1 MRRAETRRERCGLL
15 GRAIHDRE
23 VEAGLRERERG
34 ALGHRRDADERD
46 AARRSR
52 DPFAQELHGDLRE
65 RYAALAELRLAAH
78 ARRYPERF
86 LEHQPQ
92 ARAAKAELERALLR
106 GANLSHDLGL
116 ADARGV
122 EAGRGQKKMLGRSLA
137 VPCAQAPLRLAV
149 DRGAA
154 GQQRERGRAQILRR
168 RAVAAS
174 EDQLDAIAG
183 REVGE
188 LLEAEPLREIAELLR
203 RALLVERELGERFA
217 AALTP
222 GDADQTE
229 VL

>member
-1 MRRAETRRERCGLL
+1 MRREPLERGLVEDRVVGAGRRQQRLDSRRLAPELIERQMSRDERSASARSLL

-23 VEAGLRERERG
+23 VEPGLREGERR
-34 ALGHRRDADERD
+34 ALGHRRDAHERN

-78 ARRYPERF
+78 PRSDSERF
-86 LEHQPQ
+86 LEYPPQ

-149 DRGAA
+149 DGGAA

-174 EDQLDAIAG
+174 EISSTRLQ
-183 REVGE
+183 
-188 LLEAEPLREIAELLR
+188 
-203 RALLVERELGERFA
+203 VER
-217 AALTP
+217 
-222 GDADQTE
+222 
-229 VL
+229 